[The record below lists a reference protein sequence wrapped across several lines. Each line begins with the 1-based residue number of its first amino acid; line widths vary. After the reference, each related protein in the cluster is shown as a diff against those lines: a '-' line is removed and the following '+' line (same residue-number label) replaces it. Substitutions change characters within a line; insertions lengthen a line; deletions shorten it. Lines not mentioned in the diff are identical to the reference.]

1 MVVVQILS
9 LIGTIGLFLYAIKLM
24 SESLQKIAGDTLSN
38 VHKTMTHNSLAAIL
52 AGVLISTIVQS
63 TSATMV
69 MLVSFANAG
78 LLTVAQ
84 SLAVYLGANLG
95 MTILQW
101 LVAILGFKYFIS
113 AFAFPIIAFSLPLMQ
128 SNNSRRNSWGEFLL
142 GFALLLLCISLMQQ
156 FISPLSESG
165 LTLEFL
171 QVLSSYS
178 LWSVI
183 LFALL
188 GLLLTAI
195 VQSSLVTFVLAIY
208 LSCLRLIPFEMSC
221 AIVLG
226 TSIGSCFSSL
236 KAAREANSTAHRV
249 SRGFLFLSILY
260 TLIAVACFYP
270 ISSLTTYLASLL
282 DITSFTT
289 FADIAFGIALFKTL
303 NVLIN
308 MLLQWPWIKQI
319 EKWLNRIIPDKP
331 ERDESFKL
339 RYISNGVMSGTDPMA
354 LIQVRKETAR
364 YADETYKMFRML
376 CEMIDEPLGSSH
388 QLELH
393 KRIFEME
400 EESDKAEME
409 IADFLNHISHDSL
422 SWDGELLSRNLYKMV
437 DELESIA
444 DSICNLSVTLN
455 NKQEQRIF
463 FNKQMNTELH
473 KMLSLTDAALLHM
486 CHVLQLDEI
495 PTNALN
501 KAYNHEDEI
510 NNYRNQLRN
519 TMLDSIDLKQIEY
532 TQSSYFMTL
541 VNECEKIGDYCINI
555 VAAACESA

>member
-24 SESLQKIAGDTLSN
+24 SESLQKIAGETLSN
-38 VHKTMTHNSLAAIL
+38 VHKTMTRNSLAAIL
-52 AGVLISTIVQS
+52 TGVLITTIVQS

-78 LLTVAQ
+78 LITVAQ

-101 LVAILGFKYFIS
+101 LISILGFKYLIT

-142 GFALLLLCISLMQQ
+142 GFALLLLCITLMQQ
-156 FISPLSESG
+156 FITPLSESEF
-165 LTLEFL
+165 TLDVL
-171 QVLSSYS
+171 QIVSSFQ
-178 LWSVI
+178 LGSVI
-183 LFALL
+183 LFTLL
-188 GLLLTAI
+188 GLLLTTV
-195 VQSSLVTFVLAIY
+195 VQSSLVTFVLAII
-208 LSCLRLIPFEMSC
+208 LCSLHLIPFEMGC

-226 TSIGSCFSSL
+226 TSIGSCFSSI
-236 KAAREANSTAHRV
+236 KAARQANSTAHRV
-249 SRGFLFLSILY
+249 SRGFLLLSICY
-260 TLIAVACFYP
+260 TVIAVACFYP
-270 ISSLTTYLASLL
+270 ISSLTIYLASLM
-282 DITSFTT
+282 DISSFTA
-289 FADIAFGIALFKTL
+289 FADIAFGIALFKTI

-308 MLLQWPWIKQI
+308 ILLQWPWINKL
-319 EKWLNRIIPDKP
+319 EKRLNRMIPDKP

-339 RYISNGVMSGTDPMA
+339 RYISKGVMSGTDPMA

-364 YADETYKMFRML
+364 YADETYKMFQML
-376 CEMIDEPLGSSH
+376 CDMINEPLGSSR

-455 NKQEQRIF
+455 NKQEERIF
-463 FNKQMNTELH
+463 FNKEMNTELH
-473 KMLSLTDAALLHM
+473 KMLSLTDAALSHM
-486 CHVLQLDEI
+486 CHVLKLDEI
-495 PTNALN
+495 PSNALN

-532 TQSSYFMTL
+532 SQSSYFMTL
-541 VNECEKIGDYCINI
+541 VNECEKVGDYCINV